1 MRSRFSRL
9 THWIRAAFLTSLF
22 APLLVGAVQAQPY
35 RLAYLPLEATTSQQL
50 SSEVFRLDPM
60 QANKPVFD
68 GAILQG
74 LADDS
79 YLFTL
84 DNPLS
89 VASNYYFE
97 GRIAQ
102 SENGLSLTLAKA
114 NIDLPTLKGF
124 AQRLDQRLA
133 AGQSTGSGGLVVLNL
148 VQGDASAISALHL
161 LANELNESL
170 TTLSVVILLS
180 EDSPNEAFSTAAAT
194 MRRIIHGYADRPP
207 FGNADSQVTRDEI
220 QSYLLRMSELKDDL
234 LYARIAAPSGQAVV
248 AINPDIPHDARDAI
262 DFQRELAEVQF
273 SIIMEDASALA
284 TYLNTCEF
292 CPELEQA
299 QKVSSKLQEN
309 DARLMA
315 ETQLVKRVIKAEKV
329 EALDAYLKTCEICP
343 RRTEAESL
351 LFALQQNQARADE
364 QSEWEAAKRYR
375 DTVKITQYLTSCRF
389 CENQVEAVALRNQ
402 LLIEEEDQG
411 RWDEARAQG
420 SQDALRAY
428 IANCQACG
436 FKPAAQIQLDELMS
450 AEKQAIEMQAFQTA
464 FDQNDFSGLRSYLDT
479 CEFCVEKST
488 ALAKLDALRAKMK
501 DQIDGMMGGCREIA
515 PRIKSR
521 GLVLT
526 ADEVAQA
533 GETCQK
539 VHDLDPTF
547 NEAAVL
553 LARALIA
560 QGQLDTARGLL
571 ANGRFDDYPH
581 GYSVQAWLTLRGTES
596 EANFQKAVSALE
608 AAEALDDPFAALHLS
623 GLILSGKL
631 DGKGPAD
638 AFQLLEKTANLGNA
652 YSQTTLGWMY
662 ENGSGTEANAE
673 QAATWYQA
681 AANQGEGTALGY
693 LASLYETGNGVTRS
707 NGAAADLYMQA
718 LDRGS
723 SWVANRL
730 TNQWQDRDPEL
741 LKAVQVKL
749 QERGLYEG
757 DIDGLFGPGTNAAIT
772 GLQQAKTLTAYPLL
786 GIELER

>member
-1 MRSRFSRL
+1 MRSRISRL
-9 THWIRAAFLTSLF
+9 THWIRAAFVASLLT
-22 APLLVGAVQAQPY
+22 PLVLGSAVQAQPY
-35 RLAYLPLEATTSQQL
+35 RLAYLPLDATTDQQL
-50 SSEVFRLDPM
+50 SSDAFRLDPM

-68 GAILQG
+68 ASILQG
-74 LADDS
+74 LGNDG
-79 YLFTL
+79 YLFAL
-84 DNPLS
+84 EDPLS
-89 VASNYYFE
+89 VSGTYYFE
-97 GRIAQ
+97 GRVGQ
-102 SENGLSLTLAKA
+102 SENGLSLSLANA
-114 NIDLPTLKGF
+114 EIDVATFQSF
-124 AQRLDQRLA
+124 AQRLDQKLA
-133 AGQSTGSGGLVVLNL
+133 AGDHTGNGLVVLNL
-148 VQGDASAISALHL
+148 VQGEASAISALHL
-161 LANELNESL
+161 LANELNEGL
-170 TTLSVVILLS
+170 NTLPVVILLS
-180 EDSPNEAFSTAAAT
+180 ADAPSDAFATGAAT

-207 FGNADSQVTRDEI
+207 FGNSDSQVTRDEI
-220 QSYLLRMSELKDDL
+220 QSYLLRMSELKGDL
-234 LYARIAAPSGQAVV
+234 LYARIAGPDDQAVV
-248 AINPDIPHDARDAI
+248 TINPNVPRDARDAI
-262 DFQRELAEVQF
+262 DYQRELAEVQF

-284 TYLNTCEF
+284 SYLQTCEF

-299 QKVSSKLQEN
+299 QTVSSKLQES

-351 LFALQQNQARADE
+351 LFALQQNQARSDE
-364 QSEWEAAKRYR
+364 QSEWESAKRYR
-375 DTVKITQYLTSCRF
+375 DTVKITRYLTSCRF

-402 LLIEEEDQG
+402 LLIEEEDQS

-420 SQDALRAY
+420 SQDALRNY

-436 FKPAAQIQLDELMS
+436 FKPAAQIQLDELIS
-450 AEKQAIEMQAFQTA
+450 AERRAKELQGFQTA
-464 FDQNDFSGLRSYLDT
+464 FDQNDFKALRNYRDT
-479 CEFCVEKST
+479 CEFCAEKST

-501 DQIDGMMGGCREIA
+501 DQIDGMMGDCRLVA

-521 GLVLT
+521 GLVLN
-526 ADEVAQA
+526 AEDLAKA
-533 GETCQK
+533 AETCQT

-547 NEAAVL
+547 NEATTL

-560 QGQLDTARGLL
+560 QGQLDTARKLM
-571 ANGRFDDYPH
+571 ADTRFDDYPH
-581 GYSVQAWLTLRGTES
+581 GYSVQAWLTLRGPES
-596 EANFQKAVSALE
+596 DANFQSAVEALE

-662 ENGSGTEANAE
+662 ENGSGTEANTE

-693 LASLYETGNGVTRS
+693 LASLYETGNGVARS

-757 DIDGLFGPGTNAAIT
+757 DIDGLFGPGTNAAIN
-772 GLQQAKTLTAYPLL
+772 GLQQSKTLTAYPLL
-786 GIELER
+786 GIELKP